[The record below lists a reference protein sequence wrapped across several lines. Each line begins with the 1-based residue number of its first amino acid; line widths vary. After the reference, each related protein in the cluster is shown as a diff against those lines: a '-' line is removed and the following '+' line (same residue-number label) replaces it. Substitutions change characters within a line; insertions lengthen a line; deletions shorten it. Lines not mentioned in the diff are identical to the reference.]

1 MASSLAAQD
10 AIYLRSLL
18 AACGLPS
25 PGPTILLVDNQ
36 SAIALSKDPVLFKR
50 VKHISR
56 RHFFVRD
63 CVEDGTIETVFVP
76 THKNAADVFTKV
88 LPKDAF
94 FRFRDRLIRD

>member
-1 MASSLAAQD
+1 M
-10 AIYLRSLL
+10 R
-18 AACGLPS
+18 PS
-25 PGPTILLVDNQ
+25 QSGPTILLVDNQ

-76 THKNAADVFTKV
+76 THKNAADIFTKV

-94 FRFRDRLIRD
+94 FFFRDRLIRD